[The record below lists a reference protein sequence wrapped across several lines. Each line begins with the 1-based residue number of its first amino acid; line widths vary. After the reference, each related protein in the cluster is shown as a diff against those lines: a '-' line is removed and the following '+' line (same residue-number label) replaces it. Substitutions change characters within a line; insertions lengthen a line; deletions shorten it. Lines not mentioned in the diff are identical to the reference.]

1 MARETIS
8 VDMTPTRAPSG
19 QSLPSSRPTSSTSRP
34 GSSSLRSASR
44 NASSLRSSSPT
55 KVTGRPPSSRLST
68 RASRQNSGRLR
79 RQVSQMSSIS
89 FYDRAKLILGRPS
102 DDRHPDELNVLEGW
116 FRKKSKL
123 FEKLS
128 RIRSSGRFRRRI
140 QRGLRGRLP
149 TTIISSSFIPIPNRL
164 LSVTMLSRRLS
175 ITFSWIPS

>member
-123 FEKLS
+123 FEKLNRSECVKYVSPTVCCS
-128 RIRSSGRFRRRI
+128 R
-140 QRGLRGRLP
+140 
-149 TTIISSSFIPIPNRL
+149 
-164 LSVTMLSRRLS
+164 
-175 ITFSWIPS
+175 